1 MARKGDH
8 VQRMIADPRTH
19 TDLPAD
25 VFMYVGGFETIG
37 DGPRQNR
44 TIDMVGDM
52 ALFQRRLQ
60 SHGYPELKIRSIV
73 LEGEDHLTIAPSAS
87 PAR

>member
-1 MARKGDH
+1 MARKGDR
-8 VQRMIADPRTH
+8 VQRMIADARTH

-44 TIDMVGDM
+44 IIDMVGDL
-52 ALFQRRLQ
+52 ALFQRQLQ
-60 SHGYPELKIRSIV
+60 PHGYPGLKIRSVV
-73 LEGEDHLTIAPSAS
+73 LEVEDHLTV
-87 PAR
+87 